1 MCVGVGV
8 RASAHT
14 LSGLWDSQG
23 SPDHFS
29 PLGVGVG
36 RPGPSPDPSPFSLKG
51 KGRVGIREII
61 RSGLWAKARTGGAG
75 GRNNNF
81 LFRI

>member
-51 KGRVGIREII
+51 WVGSGDGIKSAGDSNII
-61 RSGLWAKARTGGAG
+61 NYIKNS
-75 GRNNNF
+75 N
-81 LFRI
+81 